1 MFLKDKI
8 LLEKLIAKYT
18 KNGVTTAINRLNENR
33 KRLWCGVPE
42 VYHIYNGDWETP
54 EVEYDGCRCSEW
66 DIQDSMTEYMKEL
79 IADGEDWGDPS
90 NDKDFCRFCQ
100 AHAEQ
105 VQQDIIDFSGCNE
118 SLNESDDSEQ
128 YIEINGD
135 EYVLVDPYDRIDPEE
150 WDDSFAMIN
159 CLKKGECMSYYNGT
173 WCYRDI
179 NGKIWQCYKDDQ
191 ENYWSI

>member
-1 MFLKDKI
+1 MHLKDKI
-8 LLEKLIAKYT
+8 LLEKLITKYT
-18 KNGVTTAINRLNENR
+18 KNGVKTAINRLNEFN
-33 KRLWCGVPE
+33 
-42 VYHIYNGDWETP
+42 
-54 EVEYDGCRCSEW
+54 
-66 DIQDSMTEYMKEL
+66 
-79 IADGEDWGDPS
+79 
-90 NDKDFCRFCQ
+90 
-100 AHAEQ
+100 
-105 VQQDIIDFSGCNE
+105 
-118 SLNESDDSEQ
+118 DSEQ

>member
-1 MFLKDKI
+1 MLLKDKI
-8 LLEKLIAKYT
+8 LLEKLITKYT
-18 KNGVTTAINRLNENR
+18 KNGVTTAINKLNESR

-66 DIQDSMTEYMKEL
+66 DIQDSMAEYMKEL

-105 VQQDIIDFSGCNE
+105 VQQDIIDFSECNE
-118 SLNESDDSEQ
+118 SLSESDDSEQ
-128 YIEINGD
+128 YMVNKQEFIKKIKRWLQLETDWDMEYD
-135 EYVLVDPYDRIDPEE
+135 EEGRNPNY
-150 WDDSFAMIN
+150 
-159 CLKKGECMSYYNGT
+159 
-173 WCYRDI
+173 
-179 NGKIWQCYKDDQ
+179 GKIDELIKYL
-191 ENYWSI
+191 EE